1 MSKLKYFTVANSL
14 FFLTFNLINSFGIA
28 ILFQK
33 FQQSFLYSIGA
44 LVVIRIIYVL
54 LLPLLTNF
62 IGKIGTRS
70 AVIIGMLFLFFSTV
84 SLFFLESNSYVIY
97 LWIVLMAIAFCFYF
111 LPVTFFTSRYT
122 NSGTRGIEVSF
133 IYSGII
139 FASALTPLISA
150 SLVNRYSI
158 QGFALFLA
166 VLILFG
172 IVPFSKLD
180 NFHFEFKSKFRPFLK
195 FNRSLL
201 KASWI
206 ETCHFSTRYLNVF
219 WILYIFIFFDQNY
232 QRFGLILTAITL
244 FSGIINLFA
253 GRFLNQHNRKNIL
266 KTQVIF
272 SPFSWIFRILATS
285 TAGIFF
291 ADAFHNFNG
300 YLRES
305 AVETTAFDLLN
316 RDNHHEALDEKI
328 VVREIIINLGV
339 IVTLVVAI
347 LLASYFGIRSSF
359 VLGILISL
367 GYLLI

>member
-14 FFLTFNLINSFGIA
+14 FFLAFNLINSFGIA

-33 FQQSFLYSIGA
+33 FQQSFLYSIGT
-44 LVVIRIIYVL
+44 LVVIRMIYVL
-54 LLPLLTNF
+54 LLPLLANF
-62 IGKIGTRS
+62 IGKIGTRNS
-70 AVIIGMLFLFFSTV
+70 VIIGMFFLFFSTV
-84 SLFFLESNSYVIY
+84 SLFFLESNNYVIY
-97 LWIVLMAIAFCFYF
+97 LWIILMAIAFCFYF

-122 NSGTRGIEVSF
+122 SSSTRGIEVSF
-133 IYSGII
+133 IYSGVI

-150 SLVNRYSI
+150 SLISRYSI

-166 VLILFG
+166 ILILIG
-172 IVPFSKLD
+172 IIPFSKLD
-180 NFHFEFKSKFRPFLK
+180 NFHFKFKSKFRSFLK
-195 FNRSLL
+195 FNKSLL

-206 ETCHFSTRYLNVF
+206 ETCHFSTRHLNVF

-244 FSGIINLFA
+244 FSGVINLFA
-253 GRFLNQHNRKNIL
+253 GKFLNQHNRKNIL

-285 TAGIFF
+285 SAGIFF

-300 YLRES
+300 HLRDS
-305 AVETTAFDLLN
+305 AVATTSYDLLN
-316 RDNHHEALDEKI
+316 RDKHNEALDEKI
-328 VVREIIINLGV
+328 VMREIIINLGV
-339 IVTLVVAI
+339 IITLIVAI
-347 LLASYFGIRSSF
+347 FLATYLGIRSSF
-359 VLGILISL
+359 ILGILISL